1 MKILTIHLT
10 IFTQKTFTLLTVIKG
25 GLSNSEKDS
34 ASQTTSS
41 SSKEVRKKDRTPTDP
56 YHLAVQ
62 LHLCCWLQVHEAK
75 LNDVAY
81 LCLQPSSQKVLV
93 ALVSP
98 SLILIRLCGLL
109 RSPTISLLSPASP
122 VSSGTSGPSLKFYLD
137 QDHALHL
144 RALIET
150 SLSLENTQMVGE
162 FLLASKI
169 VISF

>member
-1 MKILTIHLT
+1 M
-10 IFTQKTFTLLTVIKG
+10 
-25 GLSNSEKDS
+25 
-34 ASQTTSS
+34 
-41 SSKEVRKKDRTPTDP
+41 
-56 YHLAVQ
+56 
-62 LHLCCWLQVHEAK
+62 
-75 LNDVAY
+75 
-81 LCLQPSSQKVLV
+81 

-98 SLILIRLCGLL
+98 SLILIRLCRLL

-144 RALIET
+144 LVLIES